1 MKFKKFGRTALAVAV
16 SLGLGFGI
24 TSCSTDYT
32 VAFLYVTGSQY
43 NQIGA
48 FQIFNNTGNL
58 TTIKGSPFGSGGTDP
73 VRSLVST
80 TGRYLYVLNA
90 GSPSTDSSGNV
101 SYTGGNIS
109 VFSVGGGGN
118 LAFQQTYTSEGTG
131 SIRFGFASTG
141 AFLYVLD
148 KYMPIQNAS
157 GQFVNASTTQSTN
170 FPCPD
175 PTTPGLWRPVGD
187 ITAFS
192 VDGNT
197 GRLSLITN
205 NQLTGPNGSQLTV
218 FPVGC
223 NPIDIKVSAGYIF
236 VADNGPEPSASGL
249 TQGLTQTVFVY
260 ALNATNGQLTLTQ
273 NTELP
278 TGATQI
284 SAIGSD
290 QASKYI
296 YVLDSGGN
304 QIFYYT
310 IGSSGLLQT
319 VSGGN
324 NPAPNVASAVDPVAL
339 TSDSKS
345 KFLYVA
351 NAGPA
356 SGTTNPNSVI
366 SAFTIAANGVLAPV
380 APSTFSTGSGPQC
393 ILEDPSNQ
401 YIYTADASSNTV
413 TGKVLDPNSGN
424 LTDLRN
430 ATSYATVGTPTWCVA
445 SGHTD

>member
-1 MKFKKFGRTALAVAV
+1 MKFRKFGRTGLALVV
-16 SLGLGFGI
+16 SLGLCFGI
-24 TSCSTDYT
+24 TSCSVDFT

-43 NQIGA
+43 NQLGA
-48 FQIFNNTGNL
+48 FRIMNNTGNL
-58 TTIKGSPFGSGGTDP
+58 VSVQGSPYGSGGTNP
-73 VRSLVST
+73 VRSLVSS
-80 TGRYLYVLNA
+80 TGRYIYVLNQ
-90 GSPSTDSSGNV
+90 GTPSSDSSGNV
-101 SYTGGNIS
+101 TYSGSNIAI
-109 VFSVGGGGN
+109 FSVGGSGN
-118 LAFQQTYTSEGTG
+118 LAFQQSYTSQGTG
-131 SIRFGFASTG
+131 SLRFGFSSTG
-141 AFLYVLD
+141 TFLYVLD
-148 KYMPIQNAS
+148 KYMPVQNAS
-157 GQFVNASTTQSTN
+157 GGFVNASTTQSTT

-187 ITAFS
+187 LTAFS
-192 VDGNT
+192 VDTNT

-205 NQLTGPNGSQLTV
+205 NQQQDSSGTQLTT

-223 NPIDIKVSAGYIF
+223 NPIDVKVSAGFIF
-236 VADNGPEPSASGL
+236 VTDNGPEP
-249 TQGLTQTVFVY
+249 TTGLTQTVFEY
-260 ALNATNGQLTLTQ
+260 SLNATNGQLTLTQ
-273 NTELP
+273 NSELP

-296 YVLDSGGN
+296 YILDTGGN

-310 IGSSGLLQT
+310 IGTNGLLQAVT
-319 VSGGN
+319 GS
-324 NPAPNVASAVDPVAL
+324 PTANVASAVNPVAL

-345 KFLYVA
+345 KFLYIA

-380 APSTFSTGSGPQC
+380 APSTFNTGSGPHC

-401 YIYTADASSNTV
+401 YIYTADANSNTV
-413 TGKVLDPNSGN
+413 TGHVLDPNSGN

-445 SGHTD
+445 SGHVN

>member
-1 MKFKKFGRTALAVAV
+1 MKFRKFGQIGLAIVV
-16 SLGLGFGI
+16 SLGLCFGI
-24 TSCSTDYT
+24 TSCSVDFTA
-32 VAFLYVTGSQY
+32 AFLYVTGSQY
-43 NQIGA
+43 NQLGA
-48 FQIFNNTGNL
+48 FRVMNNTGNL
-58 TTIKGSPFGSGGTDP
+58 VSVQGSPYGTSGTNP
-73 VRSLVST
+73 VRSLVSS
-80 TGRYLYVLNA
+80 TGRYIYVLNEGA
-90 GSPSTDSSGNV
+90 PSSDSSGNV
-101 SYTGGNIS
+101 TYSGSNIS
-109 VFSVGGGGN
+109 IFSVGGSGN
-118 LAFQQTYTSEGTG
+118 LAFQQSYTSQGTG
-131 SIRFGFASTG
+131 SLRFGFSSTG
-141 AFLYVLD
+141 TFLYVLD
-148 KYMPIQNAS
+148 KYMPVQNAS
-157 GQFVNASTTQSTN
+157 GGFVNASTTQSTT

-187 ITAFS
+187 LTAFS
-192 VDGNT
+192 VDTNT

-205 NQLTGPNGSQLTV
+205 NQQQDSSGTQLTT

-223 NPIDIKVSAGYIF
+223 NPIDVKVSAGFIF
-236 VADNGPEPSASGL
+236 VADNGPEP
-249 TQGLTQTVFVY
+249 TTGLTQTVFEY
-260 ALNATNGQLTLTQ
+260 SLNATNGQLTLTQ
-273 NTELP
+273 NSELP

-290 QASKYI
+290 QVSKYI
-296 YVLDSGGN
+296 YILDTGGN

-310 IGSSGLLQT
+310 IGTNGLLQAVT
-319 VSGGN
+319 GS
-324 NPAPNVASAVDPVAL
+324 PTANVASAVNPVAL

-401 YIYTADASSNTV
+401 YIYTADANSNTV
-413 TGKVLDPNSGN
+413 TGHVLDPNSGN

-445 SGHTD
+445 SGHVN

>member
-1 MKFKKFGRTALAVAV
+1 MKFRKFGRTGLALVV
-16 SLGLGFGI
+16 SLGLCFGI
-24 TSCSTDYT
+24 TSCSVDFT

-43 NQIGA
+43 NQLGA
-48 FQIFNNTGNL
+48 FRIMNNTGNL
-58 TTIKGSPFGSGGTDP
+58 VSVQGSPYGSGGTNP
-73 VRSLVST
+73 VRSLVSS
-80 TGRYLYVLNA
+80 TGRYIYVLNQ
-90 GSPSTDSSGNV
+90 GTPSSDSSGNV
-101 SYTGGNIS
+101 TYSGSNIAI
-109 VFSVGGGGN
+109 FSVGGSGN
-118 LAFQQTYTSEGTG
+118 LAFQQSYTSQGTG
-131 SIRFGFASTG
+131 SLRFGFSSTG
-141 AFLYVLD
+141 TFLYVLD
-148 KYMPIQNAS
+148 KYMPVQNAS
-157 GQFVNASTTQSTN
+157 GGFVNASTTQSTT

-187 ITAFS
+187 LTAFS
-192 VDGNT
+192 VDTNT

-205 NQLTGPNGSQLTV
+205 NQQQDSSGTQLTT

-223 NPIDIKVSAGYIF
+223 NPIDVKVSAGFIF
-236 VADNGPEPSASGL
+236 VTDNGPEP
-249 TQGLTQTVFVY
+249 TTGLTQTVFEY
-260 ALNATNGQLTLTQ
+260 SLNATNGQLTLTQ
-273 NTELP
+273 NSELP

-296 YVLDSGGN
+296 YILDTGGN

-310 IGSSGLLQT
+310 IGTNGLLQAVT
-319 VSGGN
+319 GS
-324 NPAPNVASAVDPVAL
+324 PTANVASAVNPVAL

-345 KFLYVA
+345 KFLYIA

-380 APSTFSTGSGPQC
+380 APSTFNTGSGPQC

-401 YIYTADASSNTV
+401 YIYTADANSNTV
-413 TGKVLDPNSGN
+413 TGHVLDPNSGN

-430 ATSYATVGTPTWCVA
+430 ATSYTTVGTPTWCVA
-445 SGHTD
+445 SGHVN

>member
-1 MKFKKFGRTALAVAV
+1 MKFRKFGQIGLALVV
-16 SLGLGFGI
+16 SLGLCFGI
-24 TSCSTDYT
+24 TSCSVDFT

-48 FQIFNNTGNL
+48 FRIMNNTGNL
-58 TTIKGSPFGSGGTDP
+58 VTSSGSPYGSGGTNP
-73 VRSLVST
+73 VRALVNS
-80 TGRYLYVLNA
+80 TGRYIYVLNA
-90 GSPSTDSSGNV
+90 GNPASDSSGNV
-101 SYTGGNIS
+101 TYSGANIAI
-109 VFSVGGGGN
+109 FSVGGTGN
-118 LAFQQTYTSEGTG
+118 LAFQQSYTSQGTG
-131 SIRFGFASTG
+131 STRFGFASTG
-141 AFLYVLD
+141 SFLYVLD
-148 KYMPIQNAS
+148 KYMPVKNAS
-157 GQFVNASTTQSTN
+157 GDIVNVSTTQSTD

-175 PTTPGLWRPVGD
+175 PTTPNLWRPVGD

-192 VDGNT
+192 VDSNT

-205 NQLTGPNGSQLTV
+205 NQQQDSSGTQLTT

-223 NPIDIKVSAGYIF
+223 NPIDIKVSAGYVF
-236 VADNGPEPSASGL
+236 VTDNGPEPTTGL
-249 TQGLTQTVFVY
+249 RQTVFEY

-273 NTELP
+273 NSELT

-290 QASKYI
+290 QASRYI
-296 YVLDSGGN
+296 YILDTGAN

-310 IGSSGLLQT
+310 IGTNGLLQAVT
-319 VSGGN
+319 GSPTANVSS
-324 NPAPNVASAVDPVAL
+324 ASNPVAL

-351 NAGPA
+351 NAGPT
-356 SGTTNPNSVI
+356 SGTQNPNSVI
-366 SAFTIAANGVLAPV
+366 TAFTIAANGVLAPV
-380 APSTFSTGSGPQC
+380 APSTFGVGSGPQC

-401 YIYTADASSNTV
+401 YIYTADSGSNTV
-413 TGKVLDPNSGN
+413 TGKVLDPSSGN

-445 SGHTD
+445 SGHVN

>member
-1 MKFKKFGRTALAVAV
+1 MKFRKFGQIGLALVV
-16 SLGLGFGI
+16 SLGLCFGI
-24 TSCSTDYT
+24 TSCSVDFT

-43 NQIGA
+43 NQLGA
-48 FQIFNNTGNL
+48 FRIMNNTGNL
-58 TTIKGSPFGSGGTDP
+58 VSVQGSPYGSSGTNP
-73 VRSLVST
+73 VRSLVSS
-80 TGRYLYVLNA
+80 TGRYIYVLNEGA
-90 GSPSTDSSGNV
+90 PSTDSSGNITY
-101 SYTGGNIS
+101 SGSNIAI
-109 VFSVGGGGN
+109 FSVGGSGN
-118 LAFQQTYTSEGTG
+118 LAFQQAYTSQGTG
-131 SIRFGFASTG
+131 SIRFGFSSTG
-141 AFLYVLD
+141 TFLYVLD
-148 KYMPIQNAS
+148 KYMPVKNAS
-157 GQFVNASTTQSTN
+157 GDFINASTTQSTT

-187 ITAFS
+187 LTAFS
-192 VDGNT
+192 VDTNT

-205 NQLTGPNGSQLTV
+205 NQQTDSSGTQLTT

-223 NPIDIKVSAGYIF
+223 NPIDVKVSAGYIF
-236 VADNGPEPSASGL
+236 VTDNGPEP
-249 TQGLTQTVFVY
+249 TTGLTQTVFEY

-273 NTELP
+273 NTELT

-296 YVLDSGGN
+296 YILDTGAN

-310 IGSSGLLQT
+310 IGTNGLLQAVT
-319 VSGGN
+319 GS
-324 NPAPNVASAVDPVAL
+324 PTANVASAVNPVAL

-356 SGTTNPNSVI
+356 GGTTNPNSVI

-380 APSTFSTGSGPQC
+380 SPATFNTGSGPQC

-401 YIYTADASSNTV
+401 YIYTADSVSNTV
-413 TGKVLDPNSGN
+413 TGHVLDPNSGN

-445 SGHTD
+445 SGHVN

>member
-1 MKFKKFGRTALAVAV
+1 MKFRKFGRTGLALVV
-16 SLGLGFGI
+16 SLGLCFGI
-24 TSCSTDYT
+24 TSCSVDFT

-43 NQIGA
+43 NQLGA
-48 FQIFNNTGNL
+48 FRIMNNTGNL
-58 TTIKGSPFGSGGTDP
+58 VSVQGSPYGSGGTNP
-73 VRSLVST
+73 VRSLVSS
-80 TGRYLYVLNA
+80 TGRYIYVLNQ
-90 GSPSTDSSGNV
+90 GTPSSDSSGNV
-101 SYTGGNIS
+101 TYSGSNIAI
-109 VFSVGGGGN
+109 FSVGGSGN
-118 LAFQQTYTSEGTG
+118 LAFQQSYTSQGTG
-131 SIRFGFASTG
+131 SLRFGFSSTG
-141 AFLYVLD
+141 TFLYVLD
-148 KYMPIQNAS
+148 KYMPVQNAS
-157 GQFVNASTTQSTN
+157 GGFVNASTTQSTT

-187 ITAFS
+187 LTAFS
-192 VDGNT
+192 VDTNT

-205 NQLTGPNGSQLTV
+205 NQQQDSSGTQLTT

-223 NPIDIKVSAGYIF
+223 NPIDVKVSAGFIF
-236 VADNGPEPSASGL
+236 VTDNGPEP
-249 TQGLTQTVFVY
+249 TTGLTQTVFEY
-260 ALNATNGQLTLTQ
+260 SLNATNGQLTLTQ
-273 NTELP
+273 NSELP

-296 YVLDSGGN
+296 YILDTGGN

-310 IGSSGLLQT
+310 IGTNGLLQAVT
-319 VSGGN
+319 GS
-324 NPAPNVASAVDPVAL
+324 PTANVASAVNPVAL

-345 KFLYVA
+345 KFLYIA

-401 YIYTADASSNTV
+401 YIYTADANSNTV
-413 TGKVLDPNSGN
+413 TGHVLDPNSGN

-445 SGHTD
+445 SGHVN

>member
-1 MKFKKFGRTALAVAV
+1 
-16 SLGLGFGI
+16 
-24 TSCSTDYT
+24 
-32 VAFLYVTGSQY
+32 VTGSQY
-43 NQIGA
+43 NQVGA

-58 TTIKGSPFGSGGTDP
+58 KVVKGSPYGSGGTNP

-90 GSPSTDSSGNV
+90 GSPSSDSSGNV
-101 SYTGGNIS
+101 TYTGANIS
-109 VFSVGGGGN
+109 IYSVGGGGN
-118 LAFQQTYTSEGTG
+118 LAFQQSYTSQGTG
-131 SIRFGFASTG
+131 SIRFGFSSTG
-141 AFLYVLD
+141 SFLYVLD
-148 KYMPIQNAS
+148 KYMPVKNAA
-157 GQFVNASTTQSTN
+157 GDFVNASRSQSTD

-192 VDGNT
+192 ADGNT

-205 NQLTGPNGSQLTV
+205 NQQTDSSGTQLTT

-223 NPIDIKVSAGYIF
+223 NPIDIKISAGFIF
-236 VADNGPEPSASGL
+236 VTDNGPEP
-249 TQGLTQTVFVY
+249 TTGLTQTVFEY
-260 ALNATNGQLTLTQ
+260 ALNASNGQLTLTQ

-290 QASKYI
+290 QAGKYI
-296 YVLDSGGN
+296 YILDTGAN

-310 IGSSGLLQT
+310 VGSNGLLQAVT
-319 VSGGN
+319 GS
-324 NPAPNVASAVDPVAL
+324 PTPNVASASNPVAL

-345 KFLYVA
+345 KFLYIA

-380 APSTFSTGSGPQC
+380 SPSTFNTGSGPQC

-401 YIYTADASSNTV
+401 YIYTADSISNSV
-413 TGKVLDPNSGN
+413 TGHVLDPSSGN

-445 SGHTD
+445 SGHTN

>member
-1 MKFKKFGRTALAVAV
+1 MKFRKFGRTGLALVV
-16 SLGLGFGI
+16 SLGLCFGI
-24 TSCSTDYT
+24 TSCSVDFT

-43 NQIGA
+43 NQLGA
-48 FQIFNNTGNL
+48 FRIMNNTGNL
-58 TTIKGSPFGSGGTDP
+58 VSVQGSPYGSGGTNP
-73 VRSLVST
+73 VRSLVSS
-80 TGRYLYVLNA
+80 TGRYIYVLNQ
-90 GSPSTDSSGNV
+90 GTPSSDSSGNV
-101 SYTGGNIS
+101 TYSGSNIAI
-109 VFSVGGGGN
+109 FSVGGSGN
-118 LAFQQTYTSEGTG
+118 LAFQQSYTSQGTG
-131 SIRFGFASTG
+131 SLRFGFSSTG
-141 AFLYVLD
+141 TFLYVLD
-148 KYMPIQNAS
+148 KYMPVKNAS
-157 GQFVNASTTQSTN
+157 GDFVNASTTQSTT

-175 PTTPGLWRPVGD
+175 PTTPGLWRPLGD
-187 ITAFS
+187 LTAFS
-192 VDGNT
+192 VDTNT

-205 NQLTGPNGSQLTV
+205 NQQQDSSGTQLTT

-223 NPIDIKVSAGYIF
+223 NPIDVKVSAGFIF
-236 VADNGPEPSASGL
+236 VTDNGPEP
-249 TQGLTQTVFVY
+249 TTGLTQTVFEY
-260 ALNATNGQLTLTQ
+260 SLNATNGQLTLTQ
-273 NTELP
+273 NSELP

-296 YVLDSGGN
+296 YILDTGGN

-310 IGSSGLLQT
+310 IGTNGLLQAVT
-319 VSGGN
+319 GS
-324 NPAPNVASAVDPVAL
+324 PTANVASAVNPVAL

-345 KFLYVA
+345 KFLYIA

-401 YIYTADASSNTV
+401 YIYTADANSNTV
-413 TGKVLDPNSGN
+413 TGHVLDPNSGN

-445 SGHTD
+445 SGHVN

>member
-1 MKFKKFGRTALAVAV
+1 MKFRKFGQIGLALVV
-16 SLGLGFGI
+16 SLGLCFGI
-24 TSCSTDYT
+24 TSCSVDFT
-32 VAFLYVTGSQY
+32 VAFLYVTGTQY
-43 NQIGA
+43 NQLGA
-48 FQIFNNTGNL
+48 FRIMNNTGNL
-58 TTIKGSPFGSGGTDP
+58 VSVQGSPYGSSGTNP
-73 VRSLVST
+73 VRTLVSS
-80 TGRYLYVLNA
+80 TGRYIYVLNQ
-90 GSPSTDSSGNV
+90 GSPSSDSSGNV
-101 SYTGGNIS
+101 TYSGGNIAI
-109 VFSVGGGGN
+109 FSVGGSGN
-118 LAFQQTYTSEGTG
+118 LAFQQSYTSQGTG
-131 SIRFGFASTG
+131 SLRFGFSSTG
-141 AFLYVLD
+141 TFLYVLD
-148 KYMPIQNAS
+148 KYMPVKNAS
-157 GQFVNASTTQSTN
+157 GDFVNASTTQSTT

-187 ITAFS
+187 LTAFS
-192 VDGNT
+192 VDTNT

-205 NQLTGPNGSQLTV
+205 NQQTDSSGTQLTT

-223 NPIDIKVSAGYIF
+223 NPIDVKVSAGYIF
-236 VADNGPEPSASGL
+236 VTDNGPEP
-249 TQGLTQTVFVY
+249 TTGLTQTVFEY

-273 NTELP
+273 NSELP

-296 YVLDSGGN
+296 YILDTGGN

-310 IGSSGLLQT
+310 IGTNGLLQAVT
-319 VSGGN
+319 GS
-324 NPAPNVASAVDPVAL
+324 PTANVASAVNPVAL

-380 APSTFSTGSGPQC
+380 SPSTFNTGSGPQC

-401 YIYTADASSNTV
+401 YIYTADSNSNTV
-413 TGKVLDPNSGN
+413 TGHVLDPNSGN

-445 SGHTD
+445 SGHVN